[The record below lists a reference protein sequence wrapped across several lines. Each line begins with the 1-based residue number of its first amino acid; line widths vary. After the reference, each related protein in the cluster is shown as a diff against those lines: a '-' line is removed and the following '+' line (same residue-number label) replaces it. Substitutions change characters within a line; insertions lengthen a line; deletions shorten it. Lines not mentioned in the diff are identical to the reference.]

1 MKSFAIV
8 VICYNRISGVKRLLK
23 SLESVDYNGRTD
35 INLIF
40 SIDNSGS
47 DLIENF
53 AKDYDWNYG
62 PKLIRTFAE
71 RQGLKKHILQCGD
84 FTEKYDIVVVLED
97 DIYVSDSMYH
107 YASQAVVFYENDDNI
122 AGISLYAFQ
131 KNWLKWLLRFEPQH
145 SEYDAFFLK
154 VAQSWG
160 QVWTKEKWGPF
171 RKWLEN
177 NPDFIKSSSIPQALN
192 QWPES
197 SWLKFHDRY
206 CIEKNKYF
214 VYPYVGV
221 STNCSDAGEHS
232 KKTVTDHQV
241 ELMFMKKSYHFPAF
255 SNDAIKYDEFMERE
269 GLGKYV
275 GISDDEL
282 SVCLWGTRPENTYNR
297 YILTVDKLPYAC
309 IKTFGLSLRPAETNV
324 IYGFDGKDIKLYDRA
339 HKVKDKKKKN
349 DFIRYRYSVRS
360 SDYRTLIR
368 FSFQMLSLA
377 FEDLK
382 RKVKRLY
389 GG

>member
-8 VICYNRISGVKRLLK
+8 VICYNRISGIRRLLK
-23 SLESVDYNGRTD
+23 SLECVDYNGRTD

-40 SIDNSGS
+40 SIDNSGINFVE
-47 DLIENF
+47 DF
-53 AKDYDWNYG
+53 AKEYDWKFG
-62 PKLIRTFAE
+62 PKVIRTFKE

-84 FTEKYDIVVVLED
+84 YTEKYDIVVALED

-107 YASQAVVFYENDDNI
+107 YASQAVDFYEHDDNI
-122 AGISLYAFQ
+122 AGISLYTFQ

-160 QVWTKEKWGPF
+160 QVWTKEKWSPF
-171 RKWLEN
+171 KKWLEN
-177 NPDFIKSSSIPQALN
+177 NSEFIKSPAIPQALN

-206 CIEKNKYF
+206 CIENNKYF

-232 KKTVTDHQV
+232 NKTVTDHQV
-241 ELMFMKKSYHFPAF
+241 ELMYKKRHYHFPDF
-255 SNDAIKYDEFMERE
+255 SENAIIYDEFMERE
-269 GLGKYV
+269 GLGKYFGV
-275 GISDDEL
+275 SDDEL
-282 SVCLWGTRPENTYNR
+282 SVCLWGTRPDCTYKR
-297 YILTVDKLPYAC
+297 YVLTVDELPYTC
-309 IKTFGLSLRPAETNV
+309 IKTFGLSLRPAEINV
-324 IYGFDGKDIKLYDRA
+324 MCGFDGKEIKLYDCK
-339 HKVKDKKKKN
+339 HKTKGKQKTN
-349 DFIRYRYSVRS
+349 DYMRYRYSVRS
-360 SDYRTLIR
+360 SDYRTLIQ

-377 FEDLK
+377 FEDIK
-382 RKVKRLY
+382 RKIKK
-389 GG
+389 